1 MSRHSCLIRFLIRFC
16 LASVLLLIMAPRA
29 LWAEKP
35 QAWSRLRS
43 PNFIVIT
50 NASDKQA
57 RRVAYQFE
65 LIRAV
70 LRQFFGLQG
79 AATDPPVII
88 IAAKDEATFKPFLPE
103 GYQPKGSAQLAGLY
117 VGGPEKNYV
126 ALRLDVSLD
135 REAIEPFEPVYHE
148 YVHYFMRRTISQ
160 LPLWLT
166 EGLAEFYGNIRQDG
180 KYVMVGAPSSSN
192 LIVLRQTPLLPLGT
206 LFAVNASS
214 PYYHENNKVS
224 IFYAESWALTHYLM
238 VQDWRGKTNR
248 LTQFVALLGQNVTPE
263 AAAKRTIGDPHA
275 LEEALG
281 QYIGMYAFTTAR
293 LPTPA
298 EVNEDAFAPEP
309 LSEAESL
316 AVRADFL
323 VHSGHYPEARAMLE
337 DALKAD
343 PKLAAAY
350 ESMGQLYAQQN
361 QTEEA
366 GKWYSQA
373 VALNSQS
380 YLANFYYATNLF
392 KGRMDDELAAKAEAS
407 LRTAIRINP
416 QFAPAYD
423 ALAYLLASRHRELE
437 EARMFAL
444 QAIDLEPG
452 NIRYRLRMVHVLAE
466 MDRTDD
472 AVRVATLATSM
483 AKSPEEALEAESTL
497 DRVRQ
502 IQENKRRAQE
512 REEAFQKAPTEAV
525 EDPEHLPPREAP
537 APGEN
542 SPEVETNPPVLQHR
556 GEGTATGPGSLAP
569 ATETQGPPQ
578 RPELLPGSA
587 EAEGRITQTACPGR
601 ATLELTVATPT
612 GTKHLYTDNYYKIA
626 FSALNFTPQGILKP
640 CSDLQGMRAR
650 ITYHPAKDLPGQG
663 EIVEV
668 QLMK

>member
-1 MSRHSCLIRFLIRFC
+1 MLRQRCFIRLC
-16 LASVLLLIMAPRA
+16 LASVLLLIAPTPA
-29 LWAEKP
+29 LCAEKT

-43 PNFIVIT
+43 PNFIVVT
-50 NASDKQA
+50 NASEKQA

-70 LRQFFGLQG
+70 LREFFGLRG

-88 IAAKDEATFKPFLPE
+88 IAAKDLASFKPFLPE
-103 GYQPKGSAQLAGLY
+103 GYESKGSAQLAGLY

-148 YVHYFMRRTISQ
+148 YVHYLTRRSIAQ

-166 EGLAEFYGNIRQDG
+166 EGLAEFYGNIRLDG
-180 KYVMVGAPSSSN
+180 KYVLVGAPSNSN
-192 LIVLRQTPLLPLGT
+192 LMVLRQSQLLPLGT

-263 AAAKRTIGDPHA
+263 EAAKRTIGDPRVLEKA
-275 LEEALG
+275 LV
-281 QYIGMYAFTTAR
+281 QYIGGHSFLTDRILA
-293 LPTPA
+293 PT
-298 EVNEDAFAPEP
+298 EVNEDAFTPEP

-337 DALKAD
+337 EALKAD

-361 QTEEA
+361 LNEKA

-423 ALAYLLASRHRELE
+423 ALAYLLASRDRELE
-437 EARMFAL
+437 EARMYAL

-452 NIRYRLRMVHVLAE
+452 NIRYRLRMVHVLMR
-466 MDRTDD
+466 MDHTDD
-472 AVRVATLATSM
+472 ALRVATLATSM
-483 AKSPEEALEAESTL
+483 ARTPEEWSEVQSTL

-512 REEAFQKAPTEAV
+512 QQEALQKAPTEAA
-525 EDPEHLPPREAP
+525 EDQEHMPPREAP
-537 APGEN
+537 APGEE
-542 SPEVETNPPVLQHR
+542 SPTEETNPPVLQHR
-556 GEGTATGPGSLAP
+556 REGTVTGPGGLAP
-569 ATETQGPPQ
+569 GAQTPGPPQ
-578 RPELLPGSA
+578 RPELLPGIA
-587 EAEGRITQTACPGR
+587 EAEGTITQSECPGR
-601 ATLELTVATPT
+601 ATLELTVTTEA
-612 GTKHLYTDNYYKIA
+612 GTRHLYTDNYYKIT
-626 FSALNFTPQGILKP
+626 FSALNFTPQGTLHP
-640 CSDLQGMRAR
+640 CQDLQGMRVR